1 MALTSL
7 KMPQLG
13 ESVTEGTVDRWL
25 KKEGDLVKLDEPLVE
40 IVTDKVNAEVPSP
53 FEGRLV
59 RIQVAEG
66 STVPIGTALAELEVE
81 GESPSPPSGEGRG
94 GAPQA
99 APAPPPPPEPP
110 PATSRPR
117 EEVFRISAVPR
128 QLAEHMVRS
137 KATSPHAWG
146 MREVDMSA
154 LVTYREANK
163 AGFAERHGI
172 ALTYLPFI

>member
-25 KKEGDLVKLDEPLVE
+25 KKEGDLVKRDEPLVE

-66 STVPIGTALAELEVE
+66 ATVPIGTSLAEMEVE
-81 GESPSPPSGEGRG
+81 G
-94 GAPQA
+94 A
-99 APAPPPPPEPP
+99 ADYLPVYAGNLDIM
-110 PATSRPR
+110 TS
-117 EEVFRISAVPR
+117 
-128 QLAEHMVRS
+128 
-137 KATSPHAWG
+137 
-146 MREVDMSA
+146 
-154 LVTYREANK
+154 
-163 AGFAERHGI
+163 AGLRTAGKIAERRLAAG
-172 ALTYLPFI
+172 AA